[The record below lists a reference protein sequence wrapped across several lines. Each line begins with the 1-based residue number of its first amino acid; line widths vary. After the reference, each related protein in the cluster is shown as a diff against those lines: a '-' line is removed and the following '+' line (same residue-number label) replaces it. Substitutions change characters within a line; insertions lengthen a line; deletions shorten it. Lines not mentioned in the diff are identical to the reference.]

1 MSSGH
6 ASVLLIITQLV
17 AKVEEKTLVLFD
29 EPESHLHP
37 PLLSAFVRA
46 LSDLLDNRNGIAIIA
61 THSPVVLQEIP
72 KSCVWKIE
80 RTRKITNSFR
90 PNIETFG
97 ENVGVLTREVF
108 GLEVIKSGF
117 HKLLTEEVATGR
129 SYDEIVSK
137 FNNQIGTEAKIL
149 LKTLLRIRDDRE
161 RGNS

>member
-1 MSSGH
+1 M
-6 ASVLLIITQLV
+6 
-17 AKVEEKTLVLFD
+17 
-29 EPESHLHP
+29 
-37 PLLSAFVRA
+37 
-46 LSDLLDNRNGIAIIA
+46 
-61 THSPVVLQEIP
+61 LQEIP